1 MRRKDKKQQTQQA
14 QQPEAAEVFECAT
27 TDVVRELDKDIKRGE
42 ITGIIEFLTNVG
54 EHLLQKARNGTMTDF
69 TENYATHGERRRV
82 ILRSSREIVY
92 ALRNTYPL
100 TEEEVTVYM
109 QQLGYSAVTID
120 GEPLWRIYELE
131 DIEL

>member
-1 MRRKDKKQQTQQA
+1 MGKIGFMQYFDNDDDDKKQKRPAKT
-14 QQPEAAEVFECAT
+14 AASETEDGAW
-27 TDVVRELDKDIKRGE
+27 
-42 ITGIIEFLTNVG
+42 FLNY
-54 EHLLQKARNGTMTDF
+54 F
-69 TENYATHGERRRV
+69 TENYAAHGERRRV

>member
-1 MRRKDKKQQTQQA
+1 MGKIGFMQYFDNDDDKKQKRPA
-14 QQPEAAEVFECAT
+14 KAAAPETE
-27 TDVVRELDKDIKRGE
+27 D
-42 ITGIIEFLTNVG
+42 
-54 EHLLQKARNGTMTDF
+54 GTWFRKYF

-82 ILRSSREIVY
+82 ILRSSREIVH

-109 QQLGYSAVTID
+109 QQLGYSTVTID
-120 GEPLWRIYELE
+120 GEPHWRIYELE

>member
-1 MRRKDKKQQTQQA
+1 MGKIGFMQYFDNDDDDKKQKRPAKTA
-14 QQPEAAEVFECAT
+14 ASEAEDGAWF
-27 TDVVRELDKDIKRGE
+27 RKY
-42 ITGIIEFLTNVG
+42 
-54 EHLLQKARNGTMTDF
+54 F

-100 TEEEVTVYM
+100 TEEEVTIYM

>member
-1 MRRKDKKQQTQQA
+1 MQYFDNDDDDKKQKRPA
-14 QQPEAAEVFECAT
+14 KAAASETEDGGWF
-27 TDVVRELDKDIKRGE
+27 RKY
-42 ITGIIEFLTNVG
+42 
-54 EHLLQKARNGTMTDF
+54 F

-100 TEEEVTVYM
+100 TEEEVTIYM

>member
-1 MRRKDKKQQTQQA
+1 MGKIGFMQYFDNDDDDKKQKRPA
-14 QQPEAAEVFECAT
+14 KAAASETEDGAWF
-27 TDVVRELDKDIKRGE
+27 RKY
-42 ITGIIEFLTNVG
+42 
-54 EHLLQKARNGTMTDF
+54 F
-69 TENYATHGERRRV
+69 TENNATHGERRRV

-100 TEEEVTVYM
+100 TEEEVTIYM